1 MNKTPSRFENRLEWA
16 DKLEQYRL
24 HEVDDQI
31 AAIRRGMGTIVPV
44 QLLPLFTW
52 QELQLQICGRRDI
65 DVDFLKVP
73 SNSPH
78 CVVGDDAAPAFVL
91 TVTCLLF
98 VTLQANTKFSLDK
111 NAKQVVWLWEVKQRC
126 WSLWTYW
133 RQQ

>member
-1 MNKTPSRFENRLEWA
+1 MVNKTPSRFENRLEWA

-73 SNSPH
+73 SKSPQYAI
-78 CVVGDDAAPAFVL
+78 GDNAE
-91 TVTCLLF
+91 LL
-98 VTLQANTKFSLDK
+98 L
-111 NAKQVVWLWEVKQRC
+111 
-126 WSLWTYW
+126 Y
-133 RQQ
+133 